1 MYDIMFL
8 VPLRPHQLSLLQPLD
23 EPGVDGPHYTT
34 VADRQQK
41 SHQPGTSPGTNNEMF
56 YKLRNIS
63 NVSYIISTWSYGH
76 RLGKSFHKVRLAQ
89 APPVIYIKQVMS
101 YLELVRWYCSM

>member
-1 MYDIMFL
+1 MVSMKTLLHNNILCTIMFL

-41 SHQPGTSPGTNNEMF
+41 SHQPGTSPVTNNEMF

-63 NVSYIISTWSYGH
+63 NVHTGSILTS
-76 RLGKSFHKVRLAQ
+76 A
-89 APPVIYIKQVMS
+89 
-101 YLELVRWYCSM
+101 